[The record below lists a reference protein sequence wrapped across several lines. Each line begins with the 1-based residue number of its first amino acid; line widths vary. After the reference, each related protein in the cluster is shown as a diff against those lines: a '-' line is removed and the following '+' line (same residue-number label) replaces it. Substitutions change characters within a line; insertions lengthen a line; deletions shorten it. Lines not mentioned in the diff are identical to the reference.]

1 MKGFFDKYI
10 HYNIPFYILTGI
22 AIVLLI
28 VSFILPPQGTIDPS
42 VLQGA
47 GEIFAFASL
56 WTILVAIE
64 SGGTAKLTKGDVNL
78 EIKNKNEE
86 VE

>member
-28 VSFILPPQGTIDPS
+28 VSFLLPPQGTIDPS
-42 VLQGA
+42 VLQAA

-56 WTILVAIE
+56 WTVLVAIE
-64 SGGTAKLTKGDVNL
+64 SGGTAK
-78 EIKNKNEE
+78 IKHHDTE
-86 VE
+86 VELQSTEKGEN